1 MTKIY
6 ILDNGSVGSKL
17 LQEEYKGTFD
27 IDVVK
32 VNNSD
37 SLVEQF
43 TKVKNDGTKIFL
55 PFVVEDLVAYNEKL
69 RKEIQE
75 VEALGFKNLLVLPYE
90 GNERKLIEFRAKN
103 AGIKEDITLTG
114 KPVAIA
120 IDADDEMKGIT
131 KDEESNK
138 PSNTVRKNR
147 FM

>member
-103 AGIKEDITLTG
+103 AGIPDPTEREYDAAKLRQSGEMFED
-114 KPVAIA
+114 
-120 IDADDEMKGIT
+120 
-131 KDEESNK
+131 KD
-138 PSNTVRKNR
+138 TVKANRTNRK
-147 FM
+147 MY